1 MPRSGSGSIT
11 GINDLCHASLFPI
24 AHLSQTSLRDRP
36 ADMSVTAD
44 NHAPTHGNHTATS
57 KGVNGTM
64 NGVLKENGDV
74 SAADIHVSLSQKG
87 VTPTGLLQAD
97 SLMTWKA
104 DGAVQLRMSETG
116 ALSRPPETV
125 HAMFTR
131 AVKNYPDQTALG
143 VKRNDVWLK
152 WTYQEYYDACCK
164 AAKSLIKLGLE
175 RFHGVGII
183 GFNSPEWFMGH
194 LGAILAGGFGV
205 GIYTTNNAEACRYVA
220 ESCEANIIIVENN
233 VQLQKILKVW
243 DKLPHLK
250 AVVQYTG
257 PLEQKRPNLYTWEE
271 FMKLGSDVADKT
283 LEDRISSQ
291 VPNQCCVLI
300 YTSGTTGNPKGA
312 MLSHDNIT
320 WTAHYASEYASLR
333 MGKEIS
339 VSYLPLSHVAGQM
352 LDIFAPMC
360 NAGSTYFAQPD
371 ALKGSLVQTL
381 KEVRPT
387 ALLGVPRVWEKIAD
401 KLQAI
406 GRESR
411 GMKKKIGTWAK
422 GIGLAGN
429 MNIMKG
435 HSPPWGWT
443 IANMVVFRN
452 IRKALGLDRCRLQF
466 SGAAP
471 IAMETLQYFM
481 SINIPLYELYGMSE
495 STGPHTMALPHHF
508 RLGSCGSEFP
518 GATTV
523 IKNADDE
530 GIGEVCFYGRH
541 VFMGY
546 LFFLSPGVFLRSAR
560 VHGVCFYGRH
570 VFMGYLKMEDKTREA
585 LDEEGLLHSGDLGKK
600 DQEGYLYIT
609 GRIKELII
617 TAGGENIPP
626 VLSQLII
633 TAGGENIPLCCLV
646 KCAETVLT
654 RCELIITAGGEN
666 IPPVLI
672 EDTVKEELPI
682 ISNAMLIGDKRKFL
696 SCLLTPKVEMD
707 VETGA
712 PTDQLTQ
719 QAIDFCRK
727 VGSQATKASEIAE
740 GRDTLINE
748 AIQAGVT
755 RANKRAASRAQN
767 IQKWLLLEQDFSIP
781 GGELGPTL
789 KLRRPIVNKMYAD
802 TIDKFYAEPAPTPG
816 TTPMEET
823 KVAR

>member
-1 MPRSGSGSIT
+1 MMQLLEVPGSSGYER
-11 GINDLCHASLFPI
+11 L
-24 AHLSQTSLRDRP
+24 QDRT

-44 NHAPTHGNHTATS
+44 NHTPTHGNHAA
-57 KGVNGTM
+57 KGANGAM
-64 NGVLKENGDV
+64 NGVLRENGGV
-74 SAADIHVSLSQKG
+74 SAADVNISLSKKG
-87 VTPTGLLQAD
+87 MTPAGLVPAD
-97 SLMTWKA
+97 SLMTWQA

-131 AVKNYPDQTALG
+131 AVKNYPNQVAMG
-143 VKRNDVWLK
+143 VKRNEVWVK
-152 WTYQEYYDACCK
+152 WTYQQYYDDACR
-164 AAKSLIKLGLE
+164 AAKSFIKLGLE

-183 GFNSPEWFMGH
+183 GFNSPEWFIGH
-194 LGAILAGGFGV
+194 VGAILAGGFGV

-220 ESCEANIIIVENN
+220 DSCEANVIVVENN
-233 VQLQKILKVW
+233 VQLQKILKIW

-257 PLEQKRPNLYTWEE
+257 ALEQKRPNLYTWEE
-271 FMKLGSDVADKT
+271 FMQLGSDVADKV
-283 LEDRISSQ
+283 LEDRISAQ
-291 VPNQCCVLI
+291 VPNQCCILI

-371 ALKGSLVQTL
+371 ALKGTLVATL

-387 ALLGVPRVWEKIAD
+387 ALLGVPRVWEKIAE

-411 GMKKKIGTWAK
+411 GMKKKLATWAK
-422 GIGLAGN
+422 GVGLAGN

-435 HSPPWGWT
+435 QSPPWGWT
-443 IANMVVFRN
+443 VANAVVFRT
-452 IRKALGLDRCRLQF
+452 IRKALGLDRCRLQY

-481 SINIPLYELYGMSE
+481 SINVPLYELYGMSE
-495 STGPHTMALPHHF
+495 STGPHTMSLPHHF
-508 RLGSCGSEFP
+508 RVGSCGSEFP
-518 GATTV
+518 GVTTV

-530 GIGEVCFYGRH
+530 GIGE
-541 VFMGY
+541 
-546 LFFLSPGVFLRSAR
+546 
-560 VHGVCFYGRH
+560 VCFYGRH

-600 DQEGYLYIT
+600 DQEGFLYIT
-609 GRIKELII
+609 GRIK
-617 TAGGENIPP
+617 
-626 VLSQLII
+626 
-633 TAGGENIPLCCLV
+633 
-646 KCAETVLT
+646 
-654 RCELIITAGGEN
+654 ELIITAGGEN

-707 VETGA
+707 AETGA
-712 PTDQLTQ
+712 PTDDLTQ

-740 GRDTLINE
+740 GRDTIITE
-748 AIQAGVT
+748 AIQAGIT

-767 IQKWLLLEQDFSIP
+767 IQKWLLLQQDFSIP

-789 KLRRPIVNKMYAD
+789 KLRRPIVNKMYAE
-802 TIDKFYAEPAPTPG
+802 TIDKFYSEPAPTPG

-823 KVAR
+823 KHR

>member
-1 MPRSGSGSIT
+1 MMQLLEVPGSAGYER
-11 GINDLCHASLFPI
+11 
-24 AHLSQTSLRDRP
+24 LRDRP

-87 VTPTGLLQAD
+87 VTPAGLLSAD

-220 ESCEANIIIVENN
+220 ESCEANVIIVENN

-283 LEDRISSQ
+283 LEDRISAQ

-546 LFFLSPGVFLRSAR
+546 L
-560 VHGVCFYGRH
+560 
-570 VFMGYLKMEDKTREA
+570 KMEDKTREA

-626 VLSQLII
+626 VL
-633 TAGGENIPLCCLV
+633 
-646 KCAETVLT
+646 
-654 RCELIITAGGEN
+654 
-666 IPPVLI
+666 I

-707 VETGA
+707 AETGA